1 MFLYAHLYLL
11 WHSHKSKVFTVNHKN
26 LIIFCIH
33 IYQEK
38 LQPIKKLSNHRYF
51 LQMLS
56 LVLLRQE
63 EEEGTKIGY

>member
-1 MFLYAHLYLL
+1 MLVYICYGINQKYLQ
-11 WHSHKSKVFTVNHKN
+11 SITKN

-38 LQPIKKLSNHRYF
+38 LEPIKKLSNHRYF